1 MERHAVV
8 DASVLEDL
16 LKRARSAARMIKY
29 VDGQSAILARAR
41 DDVDYVVQA
50 LFALLAKSEFEDD
63 EAAAVQRSISI
74 VSG

>member
-1 MERHAVV
+1 
-8 DASVLEDL
+8 
-16 LKRARSAARMIKY
+16 MIKY

-50 LFALLAKSEFEDD
+50 LFALLAKNEFEDD
-63 EAAAVQRSISI
+63 EAAAVQRSVSISI